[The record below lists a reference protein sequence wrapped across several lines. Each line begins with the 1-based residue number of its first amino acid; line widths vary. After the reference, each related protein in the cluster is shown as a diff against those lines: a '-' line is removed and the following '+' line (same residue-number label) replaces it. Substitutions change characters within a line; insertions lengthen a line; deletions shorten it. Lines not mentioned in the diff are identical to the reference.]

1 MDGNGYTQVAEASDE
16 SIDEHFSRR
25 CVWSVGRDVEANGIG
40 KDVIEA
46 LGARDVDA
54 LMADLAQILDVRKRE
69 IGKPYVVGLAFV
81 KMTVSSVSI
90 GRHR

>member
-16 SIDEHFSRR
+16 SIDEHFLRR

-54 LMADLAQILDVRKRE
+54 LHARLPKRLNIGKRE
-69 IGKPYVVGLAFV
+69 FGKPYVVGLALV
-81 KMTVSSVSI
+81 
-90 GRHR
+90 

>member
-1 MDGNGYTQVAEASDE
+1 MNGNSYTQVAKASDE
-16 SIDEHFSRR
+16 SIDKHLSRR

-54 LMADLAQILDVRKRE
+54 LMADLAQILDVRKCE
-69 IGKPYVVGLAFV
+69 FGKPYIVGLAIV
-81 KMTVSSVSI
+81 
-90 GRHR
+90 